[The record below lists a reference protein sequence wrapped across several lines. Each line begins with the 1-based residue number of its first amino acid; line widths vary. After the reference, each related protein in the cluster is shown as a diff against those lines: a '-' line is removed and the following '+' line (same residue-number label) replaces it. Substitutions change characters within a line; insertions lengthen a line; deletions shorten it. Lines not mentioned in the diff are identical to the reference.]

1 MAALVQA
8 FPTQQSAAAVSILQ
22 TRPQSAS
29 GPLQSNSQI
38 QPHVIMQQRSMTAY
52 GPPTGSNSS
61 TFRNYSGTAPVAPYA
76 FTSTPG
82 LTNSHTKQ
90 PQQVRSDNKNSAV
103 RPIAPE
109 ETRLRYP
116 ISDSS
121 SSSSVS
127 SEPPARYHQSHQQ
140 QLQQFTRTNPNA
152 NARPLSVAALPG
164 STTVSTTTNP
174 TRPSPDRYRRG
185 KKGDGNVS
193 ANPTVPPS
201 LGSATPSSSG
211 MMTQGMQPPSTDT
224 HGRANNTAVTSATTT
239 AVMLPIGAYV
249 GQQLR
254 SQSVDDIHTHRSQN
268 GPTKHQIQHRRA
280 SVGAFSPGSL
290 TMLTGKSSQ
299 IPDLNPI
306 HFRSFSPQAAN
317 HRAHA
322 LQGPAP
328 GIVTRRGSNDSS
340 ASMNSTSS
348 YSSRPTS
355 VRFSFAYF
363 SAIYISP
370 SHIANVLKIG
380 TKQQQQQQQQ
390 QQQHQ
395 HQK

>member
-8 FPTQQSAAAVSILQ
+8 FPTQQSAAAVSLLQ

-52 GPPTGSNSS
+52 GPSTGSNSS

-90 PQQVRSDNKNSAV
+90 PQQVWTDNKNSAV

-164 STTVSTTTNP
+164 SMTVSTTTSP
-174 TRPSPDRYRRG
+174 PRPSPDRYRRG

-193 ANPTVPPS
+193 ANSTVPPPQ
-201 LGSATPSSSG
+201 GSATPSSSG
-211 MMTQGMQPPSTDT
+211 MTTMQPSSIDT
-224 HGRANNTAVTSATTT
+224 HGRANNTAVTSAATT
-239 AVMLPIGAYV
+239 AVVLPIGTYV

-268 GPTKHQIQHRRA
+268 RPTKHQIQHRRA

-322 LQGPAP
+322 PQGPAP
-328 GIVTRRGSNDSS
+328 GVVARRGSNDSS

-348 YSSRPTS
+348 YSSRPNS

-370 SHIANVLKIG
+370 SRIANVLKIG
-380 TKQQQQQQQQ
+380 TKQQQQQ
-390 QQQHQ
+390 
-395 HQK
+395 